1 MLYHAS
7 CVSGL
12 KRLEPHVSTHQI
24 PYVYA
29 IRSKLAAMLFGAPK
43 DDFDLLIS
51 VEGSRPVL
59 YECYPEALKKV
70 YSGKKCSIY
79 TVSESGFLTGRTGWE
94 EELVCPT
101 SVDVVREDVVE
112 DIYTQL
118 MCAAEKEQCIIH
130 SFTPAEHYL
139 SFLREELQERI
150 RIFGMTEEEMQRD
163 IRFLPYHHQLFGKSI
178 QTEF

>member
-12 KRLEPHVSTHQI
+12 KRLEPRVSTHQT

-29 IRSKLAAMLFGAPK
+29 IRSKLTAMLFGAPK
-43 DDFDLLIS
+43 DDFDLLIDL
-51 VEGSRPVL
+51 EDGRPVL
-59 YECYPEALKKV
+59 YECYPAALKKV
-70 YSGKKCSIY
+70 YSGKQCSIY
-79 TVSESGFLTGRTGWE
+79 TVSENGFLTGMTGWE

-101 SVDVVREDVVE
+101 SVTVVGEEVVE

-118 MCAAEKEQCIIH
+118 MRASENEQCTIH
-130 SFTPAEHYL
+130 FFAPEENYL

-150 RIFGMTEEEMQRD
+150 CAFGMTAEEMRRD
-163 IRFLPYHHQLFGKSI
+163 TRFLLYHHKLLGK
-178 QTEF
+178 TG